1 VAPRVTW
8 LGQAGFLFEARGAR
22 ILVDPFLSDHEA
34 RVYPPPPVDDI
45 GTGCD
50 WVFVTH
56 EHLDHLDR
64 DGLPRI
70 AERSPGLRVVAP
82 APIVDQAREVVPGV
96 DVVAVERGDVV
107 DLGEAGSA
115 RVVPAVHALRPR
127 DGYSDDPRFVG
138 YVFDLDGVSIY
149 HAGDTLVTDAVLE
162 GLRGVPVDVAL
173 VPVNGRTSF
182 RERMDLAGNCDA
194 RDAVALAARLGATV
208 LVPIHWDLFAQNSE
222 RPGAAADEAW
232 SAGAKLHV
240 LVLRRLVPWIAA
252 VDR

>member
-8 LGQAGFLFEARGAR
+8 LGQAGFLFEARGIR
-22 ILVDPFLSDHEA
+22 VLVDPFLSDHEA
-34 RVYPPPPVDDI
+34 RVYPPPPVDEV

-64 DGLPRI
+64 DGLPGI
-70 AERSPGLRVVAP
+70 ADRSPGLRAAAP
-82 APIVDQAREVVPGV
+82 APIADEVRAVLPDT
-96 DVVAVERGDVV
+96 DVVAVDRGDVV
-107 DLGEAGSA
+107 DLGDAGSA
-115 RVVPAVHALRPR
+115 RVVPAVHALTPA

-138 YVFDLDGVSIY
+138 YVFELDGVSIY
-149 HAGDTLVTDAVLE
+149 HAGDTLVTDALLE
-162 GLRGVPVDVAL
+162 GLRDVPVDIAL
-173 VPVNGRTSF
+173 VPVNGRTYF
-182 RERMDLAGNCDA
+182 RERMDLAGNSDA
-194 RDAVALAARLGATV
+194 RDAVALAEQLGASV

-232 SAGAKLHV
+232 AAGAVLHV

-252 VDR
+252 VDG